1 MGREELAHLELPLC
15 LGILVVAAVIGTSQ
29 IMQPSDAGIAVVDA
43 FRRYGVLAG
52 IYAEKYLLVYL
63 LPLVRGICWGM
74 MAYMIVLG
82 YGYKWGSTDTVADI
96 RASCCL
102 FSVMIV
108 YSSSNRSSS
117 RRRRL
122 KHRLAASL
130 SLNLTSIRPL
140 RKNFIPVAL
149 VVIRSYQPDIS
160 TLS

>member
-74 MAYMIVLG
+74 MAYIIVLG
-82 YGYKWGSTDTVADI
+82 YCYKWGSTDTVADI
-96 RASCCL
+96 RAVCFL
-102 FSVMIV
+102 
-108 YSSSNRSSS
+108 
-117 RRRRL
+117 L
-122 KHRLAASL
+122 
-130 SLNLTSIRPL
+130 
-140 RKNFIPVAL
+140 
-149 VVIRSYQPDIS
+149 
-160 TLS
+160 